1 MPKIEIGVKT
11 DAFVPGCWCAVKVDG
26 VAYKVGI
33 LAIPTDG
40 PTPDTWGVVLNAAGK
55 VVWNDRVP
63 AASGVKDL
71 IRQATLA

>member
-1 MPKIEIGVKT
+1 MPKIEIGDKT
-11 DAFVPGCWCAVKVDG
+11 DAFVPGWWCGVKVDG
-26 VAYKVGI
+26 VAYRVGI

-40 PTPDTWGVVLNAAGK
+40 STPDTWGVVLNAAGK

-71 IRQATLA
+71 IRQAGLA